1 MKAIKRVGTIIISVL
16 LWLVIL
22 VAALYAFTTMATK
35 DNQNVANLLGYTP
48 LVVESNSMSPTFK
61 KDDLIFVKKCDT
73 SKLEEGDII
82 CFHTIIDNEYA
93 LNTHRIQSIAES
105 GEARSY
111 TTVGDNNNGVAD
123 QHIISDGDI
132 VGKYVG
138 HISGAGKLMNFL
150 SSSTGFLLVIVL
162 PMLIFFIYQVYNL
175 IMISIRL
182 KKAVAVENAR
192 EQTVAE
198 NALEEAKRLREEAE
212 AMRAKAEEELKKAKG
227 GRDDGEV

>member
-35 DNQNVANLLGYTP
+35 DNQNVANLFGYTP

-61 KDDLIFVKKCDT
+61 KDDLIFVKKCDM

-111 TTVGDNNNGVAD
+111 TTVGDNNNGVVD

-162 PMLIFFIYQVYNL
+162 PMLVFFIYQVYNL

-192 EQTVAE
+192 EQTEAE
-198 NALEEAKRLREEAE
+198 IALEEAKRLREEAE

>member
-35 DNQNVANLLGYTP
+35 DNQNVANLFGYTP

-192 EQTVAE
+192 EQTEAE

>member
-35 DNQNVANLLGYTP
+35 DNQNVANLFGYTP

-93 LNTHRIQSIAES
+93 LNTHRIQSIAEN

-192 EQTVAE
+192 EQTEAE
-198 NALEEAKRLREEAE
+198 IALEDAKRLRDEAE

>member
-35 DNQNVANLLGYTP
+35 DNQNVANLFGYTP

-162 PMLIFFIYQVYNL
+162 PMLIFFIYQVYTL

-192 EQTVAE
+192 EQTEAE
-198 NALEEAKRLREEAE
+198 SALEEAKRLREEAE

>member
-35 DNQNVANLLGYTP
+35 DNQNVANLFGYTP

-93 LNTHRIQSIAES
+93 LNTHRIQSIVEN

-192 EQTVAE
+192 EQTEAE
-198 NALEEAKRLREEAE
+198 IALEEAKRLRDEAE

>member
-35 DNQNVANLLGYTP
+35 DNQNVANLFGYTP

-93 LNTHRIQSIAES
+93 LNTHRIQSIAEN
-105 GEARSY
+105 GEVRSY

-162 PMLIFFIYQVYNL
+162 PMLVFFIYQVYNL

-192 EQTVAE
+192 EQTEAE
-198 NALEEAKRLREEAE
+198 IALEEAKRLREEAE